1 MNRTSRW
8 VALLIA
14 GGCVGLSWDA
24 SACGNTMRGHQAEQR
39 MRLIF
44 DAEEEVITPR
54 LQLAEA
60 ALREGKLLV
69 AASELEAI
77 SARVRE
83 AHVRLHAR
91 YERAAAL
98 VTVRSGGQWPVQKAN
113 VENSAG
119 ARARLLEAA
128 VTKLRK
134 RLAGSP
140 TDPVRLSD
148 LGEALAALPKHHK
161 EARNILEKLAAR
173 DLLTSAHG
181 YAALSRLRSLAKDE
195 AGAAQAL
202 NACRKLDEKGVACP
216 PAAAPKA

>member
-8 VALLIA
+8 VALLLA
-14 GGCVGLSWDA
+14 GGVVGLSWDA
-24 SACGNTMRGHQAEQR
+24 SACGNGMRGHRAERQ
-39 MRLIF
+39 MLLVF
-44 DAEEEVITPR
+44 DAEEEAITPR

-69 AASELEAI
+69 AASELDAV
-77 SARVRE
+77 SARILK
-83 AHVRLHAR
+83 AQPRLRDR
-91 YERAAAL
+91 YERVAAL
-98 VTVRSGGQWPVQKAN
+98 VTVRSAGQWPVQKATA
-113 VENSAG
+113 ENSAG

-128 VTKLRK
+128 ANQLRK
-134 RLAGSP
+134 RLASSP
-140 TDPVRLSD
+140 KDPVRLSA

-161 EARNILEKLAAR
+161 EARNILESLAAR
-173 DLLTSAHG
+173 DLLTTAHG

-195 AGAAQAL
+195 AGAARAL